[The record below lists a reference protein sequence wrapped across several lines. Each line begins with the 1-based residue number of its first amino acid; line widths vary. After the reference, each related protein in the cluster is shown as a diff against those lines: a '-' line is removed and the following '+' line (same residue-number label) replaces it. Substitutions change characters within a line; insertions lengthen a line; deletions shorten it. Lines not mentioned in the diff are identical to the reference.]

1 MNFAFSKAL
10 IECRFGK
17 KIRRSGWAE
26 GEWVQ
31 YQQAGPDLIF
41 HDANGDA
48 SWDIT
53 NADVLATDWSSFT

>member
-1 MNFAFSKAL
+1 M
-10 IECRFGK
+10 
-17 KIRRSGWAE
+17 
-26 GEWVQ
+26 Q